1 MTGKILAFN
10 SLLELL
16 SKENENLDKELDL
29 KVQEYNK
36 KLNNYI
42 SISNKVFDENQKDI
56 NDFKTIFSSAYNSSY
71 KTVNETFSNEDRIIF
86 NKGFYLDKEKEVVYF
101 KVLDE
106 TEISYERTVIS
117 GNEIVFFFNGDIE
130 LNTIKAIIKDNNGIN
145 IVPKEIII
153 HNSLG
158 NSFFLED
165 FNRFFE
171 FKENEYDT
179 QTFISNSKKTDSI
192 KFVFDTIPNIA
203 MSTFKFFSCNYE
215 SNNEAIIKYENVFKK
230 NKLIKL
236 KRRISDKYKMLK
248 YYISF
253 DGITFDEFNWFD
265 PELEK
270 MDIEDDLKIISLPEQ
285 IPQNIFIKL
294 VSDKSVKVNT
304 STVVKKEN
312 YIEQVV
318 PKNFITDENAVKYLY
333 KLDNHGGKIVNTSI
347 KIYLSNK
354 YAKLLSDNKPELVD
368 KITEKGKNLISDGFI
383 DVEKTKLERDD
394 LFFLMD
400 FDSIDSVE
408 NIDNELGFYFDDT
421 LYLPTLFYEENIYFR
436 VSYDVEFSE
445 DSNNINLYTPFI
457 FDFDIMAGD

>member
-16 SKENENLDKELDL
+16 SKENGTLDKELDL
-29 KVQEYNK
+29 KLQEYNK

-42 SISNKVFDENQKDI
+42 SISNKVFDENQENI
-56 NDFKTIFSSAYNSSY
+56 NDFKTIFNSAYNSSY
-71 KTVNETFSNEDRIIF
+71 KKISETFQNEDRVTF
-86 NKGFYLDKEKEVVYF
+86 NKGFYLDTEKETVYF
-101 KVLDE
+101 KSLE
-106 TEISYERTVIS
+106 EREIPFERYVVS

-130 LNTIKAIIKDNNGIN
+130 LNIIKAIIKDNNGIN
-145 IVPKEIII
+145 IVPKEIVI

-171 FKENEYDT
+171 FKENEYDV

-192 KFVFDTIPNIA
+192 KFVFDTMPNNA
-203 MSTFKFFSCNYE
+203 MSVFKFFSSNYE
-215 SNNEAIIKYENVFKK
+215 TSNELIIKYENVFKK

-253 DGITFDEFNWFD
+253 DGIAFEEFNWFNS
-265 PELEK
+265 ELEK
-270 MDIEDDLKIISLPEQ
+270 IDTEDDIKIITLPEK
-285 IPQNIFIKL
+285 IPQSIFIKI
-294 VSDKSVKVNT
+294 VSDKSIKINT
-304 STVVKKEN
+304 STITKTEN
-312 YIEQVV
+312 YIEEII
-318 PKNFITDENAVKYLY
+318 PKNFITDEKDIKYAY
-333 KLDNHGGKIVNTSI
+333 KLDSHGGEIVNSSI

-354 YAKLLSDNKPELVD
+354 YSKMLVDKKSELVD
-368 KITEKGKNLISDGFI
+368 KITEKGRNFIASGF
-383 DVEKTKLERDD
+383 VNTEKTRLERDD
-394 LFFLMD
+394 VFFLMD
-400 FDSIDSVE
+400 FDSLDSLE
-408 NIDNELGFYFDDT
+408 NIENELGFYINGT
-421 LYLPTLFYEENIYFR
+421 LYLPSLFYEENIYFR
-436 VSYDVEFSE
+436 VSYDIQFSD